1 MGTGDFLA
9 QTVIEKQKLSQ
20 LDYIRTLKFFSIG
33 FCVAVSFYFF
43 FFLLEWNFR
52 CISILLQSFCLVSF
66 LFQKGP
72 GLRKWYG
79 ALDARC
85 TATTRFGRTMQ
96 KVFIDQVVFAPFFL
110 GCLLSLI
117 GYSQHQDV
125 EKVKEKLRHDYTDI
139 LVANYSLWPW
149 VQIINFSL
157 VPLNYQVLLTQTVAV
172 FWNIY
177 FSWRTNLKE
186 RHPSVTN
193 VSSSVSSGTT
203 TANSNAITAMW
214 QASPCSGGKSK

>member
-20 LDYIRTLKFFSIG
+20 LDYARTLKFFAIG
-33 FCVAVSFYFF
+33 FCVAVSTIFQ
-43 FFLLEWNFR
+43 L
-52 CISILLQSFCLVSF
+52 ISIEIKMMCIFF

-79 ALDARC
+79 TLEAKC
-85 TATTRFGRTMQ
+85 TATSKLGRTVQ
-96 KVFIDQVVFAPFFL
+96 KVFIDQIVFAPIFL
-110 GCLLSLI
+110 AGLLSII

-125 EKVKEKLRHDYTDI
+125 GKVKEKLQNDYPDI
-139 LVANYSLWPW
+139 LIANYSVWPW
-149 VQIINFSL
+149 VQIINFSFI
-157 VPLNYQVLLTQTVAV
+157 PLNYQVLWTQTFAV

-186 RHPSVTN
+186 RPVVISTG
-193 VSSSVSSGTT
+193 S
-203 TANSNAITAMW
+203 TASTPGVNSL
-214 QASPCSGGKSK
+214 